1 MPDDGTG
8 VKEERM
14 TIASQLSKMLTIIG
28 KPDGVRNPD
37 GKLKIGQLLFDIYVW
52 QELQKHATSQ
62 CKRAWAEAVS
72 KGSIDNDDALRE
84 QGGEHTV
91 QLTPHFALQ
100 VKVQPGRELFDK
112 DEFIRRVAKKYD
124 LRVSALELLA
134 NDCKCESK
142 PSLSKKVI
150 ELQPENV

>member
-1 MPDDGTG
+1 M
-8 VKEERM
+8 
-14 TIASQLSKMLTIIG
+14 LSAIG

-37 GKLKIGQLLFDIYVW
+37 AKLKVGKLLFDVYVW
-52 QELQKHATSQ
+52 QELQKYSTSQ

-72 KGSIDNDDALRE
+72 EGSVDDDDALRE
-84 QGGEHTV
+84 QGGERTV

-100 VKVQPGRELFDK
+100 VNVQPGRALFDK
-112 DEFIRRVAKKYD
+112 DEFIRRVAKKYK
-124 LRVSALELLA
+124 LRESSLTMIAE
-134 NDCKCESK
+134 DCKCESK